1 MSPAFDLLIEY
12 IYDLCSE
19 HLNDICKQKDFIELD
34 KEYMVD
40 IICQSAERREIREQ
54 EKIKQRNL
62 LHENATNDEEEE

>member
-34 KEYMVD
+34 KEYMID
-40 IICQSAERREIREQ
+40 IICQSAERHERREQ
-54 EKIKQRNL
+54 EKN
-62 LHENATNDEEEE
+62 